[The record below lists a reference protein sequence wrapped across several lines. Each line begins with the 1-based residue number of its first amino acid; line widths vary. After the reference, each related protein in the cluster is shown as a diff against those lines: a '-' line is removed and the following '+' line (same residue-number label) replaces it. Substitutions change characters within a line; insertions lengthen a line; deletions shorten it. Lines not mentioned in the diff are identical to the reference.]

1 LFWTAAIDTHDI
13 LANPGSGRAV
23 MDVRN
28 LAVPDFHDLANAL
41 LGGPS
46 IPGVVSFRADWAP
59 SRNKQRFH
67 NESLQYDGHM
77 VLTTASCAWSGET
90 AEARYVS
97 NPGPAT
103 QVSVYAQVGHLRNGV
118 FFS

>member
-13 LANPGSGRAV
+13 LANPGSGRAL
-23 MDVRN
+23 MDVRS
-28 LAVPDFHDLANAL
+28 LAVPDFHDLVNAI

-46 IPGVVSFRADWAP
+46 VPGVVSFRVGWAA
-59 SRNKQRFH
+59 SHDKQRFH
-67 NESLQYDGHM
+67 NESLQYDGQM

-97 NPGPAT
+97 NPDPAT

-118 FFS
+118 FFA